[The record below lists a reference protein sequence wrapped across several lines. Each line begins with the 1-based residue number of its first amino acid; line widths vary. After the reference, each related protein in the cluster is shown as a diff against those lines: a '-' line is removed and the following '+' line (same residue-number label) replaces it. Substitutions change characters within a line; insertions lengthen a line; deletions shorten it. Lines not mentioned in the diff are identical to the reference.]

1 MAQLAAIAAAHG
13 STFRVSETNS
23 ANCGGIHGASDA
35 LASALW
41 GTDMLFSL
49 ANAGV
54 RGVNFHTFTGALYAP
69 VEFGAYK
76 GHFAGFVH
84 PLFYAMMLFDRAT
97 PSGARLLP
105 AGPNVATASLKTWA
119 TVDPA
124 GTRRIVVIN
133 KNPAKA
139 RRVALQVPGGAATG
153 RVQRLVGPSITAT
166 SGITLAGQSYG
177 PATTT
182 GRLRGKRRDERVVR
196 RAGTY
201 RVDLPPAS
209 AALVTVRSG

>member
-1 MAQLAAIAAAHG
+1 M
-13 STFRVSETNS
+13 NS
-23 ANCGGIHGASDA
+23 ADCGGIHGASDA

-84 PLFYAMMLFDRAT
+84 PLFYAMMLFNRAT

-105 AGPNVATASLKTWA
+105 AGPNPATGSLKTWA

-124 GTRRIVVIN
+124 GTRRIVVVN
-133 KNPAKA
+133 KNPANT
-139 RRVALQVPGGAATG
+139 RRVVLRVPGAAARG
-153 RVQRLVGPSITAT
+153 KVQRLVGPSITAT

-177 PATTT
+177 VATTN
-182 GRLRGKRRDERVVR
+182 GRLKGKVRNERVAR
-196 RAGTY
+196 RNGAF
-201 RVDLPPAS
+201 RVDVPPAS
-209 AALVTVRSG
+209 AALVTIPRG